1 MQHNVPSTPELL
13 EGCTSNAAK
22 TSQTTRH
29 SGAPSDPNNDTRPG
43 HPGVRR
49 AGAGISYPSNFCMIW
64 QDPVPPIRNII
75 ITTQI
80 SKIISQINLG
90 LDTMNSVCY
99 DVLGHGDVVSQSDVR
114 APLGAPRVVLL

>member
-1 MQHNVPSTPELL
+1 
-13 EGCTSNAAK
+13 
-22 TSQTTRH
+22 
-29 SGAPSDPNNDTRPG
+29 
-43 HPGVRR
+43 
-49 AGAGISYPSNFCMIW
+49 MIW